1 MVECCQEVHGTC
13 KALAGMMRSLNCQVF
28 GLHVSDVMSQLLE
41 IVEFQTHAFVCFE
54 DLIVACLL
62 AILIVG

>member
-1 MVECCQEVHGTC
+1 
-13 KALAGMMRSLNCQVF
+13 MMRSLNCQAF
-28 GLHVSDVMSQLLE
+28 GLHVSDVMSQLLV
-41 IVEFQTHAFVCFE
+41 IVEFQTRAFVCFV